1 MKKQAV
7 KPIAKRALLTF
18 SVLAALMTGVTFAA
32 GDPAELDAD
41 TVEYDMNS
49 GEVTAS
55 GNVLMKAGASRIAG
69 QNAAYNTKTGQGTVT
84 GSVIAEREGMRMTC
98 SQLTVDGSDHY
109 IATGDVQGTRADQ
122 SFSASQVEYFPSKQY
137 VSMPSGGTL
146 SSSEGTFTADVLQ
159 GWLGE
164 SHYVGTGNAHIVSPP
179 RDIEAGGDQFDY
191 YGAGTG
197 KAVLTGNAWAY
208 QGNNTMHSNRLT
220 IYLASDGQAKV
231 Q

>member
-7 KPIAKRALLTF
+7 KPIAKRALLTVG
-18 SVLAALMTGVTFAA
+18 VLAALMTGVTFAA
-32 GDPAELDAD
+32 DGPAELDAD

-49 GEVTAS
+49 GQITAS
-55 GNVLMKAGASRIAG
+55 GNVLMKQGTSRVAG

-84 GSVIAEREGMRMTC
+84 GHVIAERGDMRMTC
-98 SQLTVDGSDHY
+98 STLTVDGSDHY
-109 IATGDVQGTRADQ
+109 IASGEVSGSRGDQ

-137 VSMPSGGTL
+137 VSMPSGGTI
-146 SSSEGTFTADVLQ
+146 SSAEGTFTADQLQ

-220 IYLASDGQAKV
+220 IYLASDGQARV